1 MTAGAGG
8 YRAGFEPV
16 KPRDGAGLALEP
28 FGAEPQGGGTR
39 DMSRED
45 TTRLLLKIQK
55 GDANAAES
63 LVPLIYDDLR
73 ALAARYMR
81 NEPADHTLQPTA
93 LVHEAFLRLVDTE
106 RVEWRTRAH
115 FMAVAARTM
124 RRILVDHARRR
135 RAIKRGG
142 GKKVTLVEGMAFH
155 EQRPL
160 DLVALDDALAALAGI
175 DERQSSV
182 VELRFFGGLGV
193 EEIAEVLDVSTAT
206 VKRDWRFAR
215 AWLLKELSAQE

>member
-1 MTAGAGG
+1 
-8 YRAGFEPV
+8 
-16 KPRDGAGLALEP
+16 
-28 FGAEPQGGGTR
+28 
-39 DMSRED
+39 
-45 TTRLLLKIQK
+45 
-55 GDANAAES
+55 
-63 LVPLIYDDLR
+63 
-73 ALAARYMR
+73 
-81 NEPADHTLQPTA
+81 
-93 LVHEAFLRLVDTE
+93 
-106 RVEWRTRAH
+106 
-115 FMAVAARTM
+115 MAVAARTM

-142 GKKVTLVEGMAFH
+142 GKKVTLVEGLAFQ

-215 AWLLKELSAQE
+215 AWLLRELSAKE

>member
-1 MTAGAGG
+1 
-8 YRAGFEPV
+8 
-16 KPRDGAGLALEP
+16 
-28 FGAEPQGGGTR
+28 
-39 DMSRED
+39 MSNED
-45 TTRLLLKIQK
+45 TTRILREIRE
-55 GDANAAES
+55 GNENAAER

-73 ALAARYMR
+73 ALASRYMR

-93 LVHEAFLRLVDTE
+93 LVHEAFLRLVDTD
-106 RVEWRTRAH
+106 RIEWQTRAH
-115 FMAVAARTM
+115 FLAVAARTM

-142 GKKVTLVEGMAFH
+142 GHKVTLVEGLAFN

-160 DLVALDDALAALAGI
+160 DLVALDDALARLAAM

-182 VELRFFGGLGV
+182 VELRFFGGLAV
-193 EEIAEVLDVSTAT
+193 EEIAVVLGVSTAT

-215 AWLLKELSAQE
+215 AWLLHELSTKG

>member
-1 MTAGAGG
+1 
-8 YRAGFEPV
+8 
-16 KPRDGAGLALEP
+16 
-28 FGAEPQGGGTR
+28 
-39 DMSRED
+39 MSKED
-45 TTRLLLKIQK
+45 TTRILREIRD
-55 GDANAAES
+55 GDESAAQR

-73 ALAARYMR
+73 ALAASYMR

-93 LVHEAFLRLVDTE
+93 LVHEAFLRLVDTD

-135 RAIKRGG
+135 RAAKRGG
-142 GKKVTLVEGMAFH
+142 GRKVTLVEGLAFS
-155 EQRPL
+155 EPRPF
-160 DLVALDDALAALAGI
+160 DLVALDEALIKLMGI

-182 VELRFFGGLGV
+182 VELRFFGGLAV
-193 EEIAEVLDVSTAT
+193 EEIAEVLEVSTAT

-215 AWLLKELSAQE
+215 AWLLRELSTKE

>member
-1 MTAGAGG
+1 MT
-8 YRAGFEPV
+8 RE
-16 KPRDGAGLALEP
+16 
-28 FGAEPQGGGTR
+28 T
-39 DMSRED
+39 RED
-45 TTRLLLKIQK
+45 TTQLLMKIQN

-81 NEPADHTLQPTA
+81 NEPSDHTLQPTA
-93 LVHEAFLRLVDTE
+93 LVHEAFLRLVDTD

-142 GKKVTLVEGMAFH
+142 GKKVTLVEGMAFY
-155 EQRPL
+155 EQRPF

-215 AWLLKELSAQE
+215 AWLLKELGARE